1 MASGAGKADREL
13 GSLQT
18 WDLGSGTDRVTLA
31 QRLRA
36 LTTALD
42 HRTGYKAIL
51 EAAGGEQVLGGARF
65 AYVFGSALVF
75 TFILQVVTGIALA
88 SVYAPTVT
96 DAWGSVYMI
105 QHEITLGWLVRGLH
119 HFGSSAMIVLC
130 VVHMVQVF
138 FYGAHRSPRE
148 ANWITGVVMLLL
160 VLGFGLTG
168 YLLPWDQKGYWATQ
182 VATSIMGSVPGGE
195 PLQSIAQGGLDY
207 GNLTL
212 TRFYAAHVFVL
223 PISLTLLMISHIA
236 LFRRHGVTPS
246 PTRVDE
252 DLNAKTELFWP
263 GQMLRDV
270 VVAGVVLACLVALV
284 LTVGVSLE
292 APADPGSGYEAR
304 PEWYF
309 LFLFQILKLF
319 EGPLVLLGTVVL
331 PGLAVCLL
339 FALPF
344 LEKRSEGPQRPSA
357 RTLVPMLVLLG
368 SCAVLTAWALKVD
381 SADEAFQAGRA
392 EADAESA
399 LSLEMMKLGGMN
411 ADGKI
416 RLHHGLQLFRS
427 KGCETCHRSD
437 PEDVPGPL
445 LGGYG
450 TPAYLTAFMKAP
462 DAKGR
467 FGGTVLEG
475 GMDAFEGSDSELKD
489 VIAWLLSISG
499 RATSDPPLAQEL
511 RRGRESFDS
520 HECADCH
527 NPPERNPSEAD
538 WEHDATGPDLN
549 GFLSFEWTRRLVL
562 EAGHP
567 VYFGD
572 AIEAEDLDR
581 AMPAYGDDLRP
592 AELDILAD
600 WLLAGAPGADS
611 LLGQQP

>member
-1 MASGAGKADREL
+1 MN
-13 GSLQT
+13 
-18 WDLGSGTDRVTLA
+18 
-31 QRLRA
+31 QRIRTFA
-36 LTTALD
+36 EALD
-42 HRTGYKAIL
+42 RRTGYRAIL
-51 EAAGGEQVLGGARF
+51 EAAGGEPVVGGARF

-88 SVYAPTVT
+88 SVYAPSVT
-96 DAWGSVYMI
+96 DAWGSVYHI
-105 QHEITLGWLVRGLH
+105 QHEVTLGWLVRGLH

-148 ANWITGVVMLLL
+148 ANWITGVIMLLL
-160 VLGFGLTG
+160 VLAFGLTG

-195 PLQSIAQGGLDY
+195 PIQTLAQGGLEY

-212 TRFYAAHVFVL
+212 TRFYAIHVFVL
-223 PISLTLLMISHIA
+223 PISLTLLMVSHIA

-246 PTRVDE
+246 PARAGE
-252 DLNAKTELFWP
+252 DLESKTERFWP

-270 VVAGVVLACLVALV
+270 VVAGVVLASLIALV
-284 LTVGVSLE
+284 LIVGVSLE

-331 PGLAVCLL
+331 PGLAVGLL

-344 LEKRSEGPQRPSA
+344 LERRSEGPARPSA
-357 RTLVPMLVLLG
+357 RTLVPMVLLLG

-381 SADEAFQAGRA
+381 SEDEAFQAGRA
-392 EADAESA
+392 AADAESRQA
-399 LSLEMMKLGGMN
+399 LELMALGGMN
-411 ADGKI
+411 AEGQI
-416 RLHHGLQLFRS
+416 RLHEGLKLFHA
-427 KGCETCHRSD
+427 KGCESCHRTE
-437 PEDVPGPL
+437 PEDTPGPL

-450 TPAYLTAFMKAP
+450 TIAYIEAFMRAP

-475 GMDAFEGSDSELKD
+475 GMEAFEGSEDELRD
-489 VIAWLLSISG
+489 LVQWLFSLSG
-499 RATSDPPLAQEL
+499 RRADPPASAEAL
-511 RRGRESFDS
+511 RRGGEVFVSA
-520 HECADCH
+520 ECADCH
-527 NPPERNPSEAD
+527 NSPTIDPLHAD
-538 WEHDATGPDLN
+538 WEHDAFGPDL
-549 GFLSFEWTRRLVL
+549 GGYMSFEWTRRLIL

-567 VYFGD
+567 DYFGD
-572 AIEAEDLDR
+572 AIEEEDVSR
-581 AMPAYGDDLRP
+581 GMPPYGDDLRP
-592 AELDILAD
+592 SELDLLTE

-611 LLGQQP
+611 LLEAAP

>member
-1 MASGAGKADREL
+1 MSVGERI
-13 GSLQT
+13 
-18 WDLGSGTDRVTLA
+18 
-31 QRLRA
+31 RA
-36 LTTALD
+36 LARAVD
-42 HRTGYKAIL
+42 DRTGYRAIL
-51 EAAGGEQVLGGARF
+51 AAAGGEPVLGGARF

-96 DAWGSVYMI
+96 DAWGSVYLI

-148 ANWITGVVMLLL
+148 ANWITGVIMLLL

-195 PLQSIAQGGLDY
+195 PIQSIAQGGLDY

-212 TRFYAAHVFVL
+212 TRFYATHVFVL
-223 PISLTLLMISHIA
+223 PISMVLLIVSHVA

-246 PTRVDE
+246 PARAQG
-252 DLNAKTELFWP
+252 DLEAKTELFWP

-331 PGLAVCLL
+331 PGLAVGLL

-344 LEKRSEGPQRPSA
+344 LEKRREGPARPSA
-357 RTLVPMLVLLG
+357 RTIIPMVLLLG

-381 SADEAFQAGRA
+381 SEDAAFQAGRS
-392 EADAESA
+392 EADAEA
-399 LSLEMMKLGGMN
+399 EMAREMMELGGMN
-411 ADGKI
+411 ADGEI
-416 RLHHGLQLFRS
+416 RLHHGLALFRS
-427 KGCETCHRSD
+427 KGCETCHRAE
-437 PEDVPGPL
+437 PEDTRGPL

-475 GMDAFEGSDSELKD
+475 GMDGFEGSDDELTD
-489 VIAWLLSISG
+489 LVAWLGSLSG
-499 RATSDPPLAQEL
+499 RTHPEPPTAEALQ
-511 RRGRESFDS
+511 RGRESFDS

-527 NPPERNPSEAD
+527 NPPEWDASHGS
-538 WEHDATGPDLN
+538 WEHDAMGPDLR
-549 GFLSFEWTRRLVL
+549 GFLSFEWTRRLIL

-567 VYFGD
+567 AYFGD
-572 AIEAEDLDR
+572 AIESKDR
-581 AMPAYGDDLRP
+581 DRGMPPYGDDLRP
-592 AELDILAD
+592 EELDTLAH
-600 WLLAGAPGADS
+600 WLLAGAPGAES
-611 LLGQQP
+611 NLVLQP

>member
-1 MASGAGKADREL
+1 MTLSDRLKAL
-13 GSLQT
+13 GE
-18 WDLGSGTDRVTLA
+18 
-31 QRLRA
+31 
-36 LTTALD
+36 ALD
-42 HRTGYKAIL
+42 HRTGYRAIL
-51 EAAGGEQVLGGARF
+51 RAAGDEPVVGGARF

-130 VVHMVQVF
+130 IVHMVQVF
-138 FYGAHRSPRE
+138 YFGAHRSPRE

-160 VLGFGLTG
+160 VLAFGLTG

-195 PLQSIAQGGLDY
+195 PLQTLAQGGADY

-212 TRFYAAHVFVL
+212 TRFYAIHVFVL
-223 PISLTLLMISHIA
+223 PISLGLLMVSHIA

-246 PTRVDE
+246 PARAGE
-252 DLNAKTELFWP
+252 DLEGSTERFWP

-270 VVAGVVLACLVALV
+270 VVAGVVLACLIALV
-284 LTVGVSLE
+284 VGVGVSLE

-331 PGLAVCLL
+331 PGLAVGLL

-344 LEKRSEGPQRPSA
+344 LERASDGPARPSK
-357 RTLVPMLVLLG
+357 RTLIPMVLLLG
-368 SCAVLTAWALKVD
+368 GCAVLTAWALKVD
-381 SADEAFQAGRA
+381 SEDEAFQAGRA
-392 EADAESA
+392 AADAESQQA
-399 LSLEMMKLGGMN
+399 LELMALGGMN
-411 ADGKI
+411 ADGQI
-416 RLHHGLQLFRS
+416 RLYEGLKLFRA
-427 KGCETCHRSD
+427 KGCETCHRAEPD
-437 PEDVPGPL
+437 DTPGPL

-450 TPAYLTAFMKAP
+450 TVEYITAFMRAP
-462 DAKGR
+462 DEKGR

-475 GMDAFEGSDSELKD
+475 GMDPFEGTEEELHD
-489 VIAWLLSISG
+489 LVAWLYSLSG
-499 RATSDPPLAQEL
+499 RASPEPPSAESLA
-511 RRGRESFDS
+511 RGAGIFESA
-520 HECADCH
+520 ECADCH
-527 NPPERNPSEAD
+527 NPPSREPTDAD
-538 WEHDATGPDLN
+538 WEHDALGPDLK
-549 GFLSFEWTRRLVL
+549 GLMSFEWTRRLIL

-567 VYFGD
+567 DYFGD
-572 AIEAEDLDR
+572 AIEEEDLAR
-581 AMPAYGDDLRP
+581 AMPPYSDDLRP
-592 AELDILAD
+592 DEVDLLAE
-600 WLLAGAPGADS
+600 WLLAGAPGAES
-611 LLGQQP
+611 LLPAKP